1 MSYRVSSAFPD
12 ITPRSPDKAAPP
24 PERAPLLGIFGGK
37 PMSPSLLPPSVWG
50 VPDNSDG
57 SDDGNVFNFLA
68 GLALESDA
76 GTAANRQQADAI
88 PGPEDR
94 RPTAGIRI

>member
-1 MSYRVSSAFPD
+1 
-12 ITPRSPDKAAPP
+12 
-24 PERAPLLGIFGGK
+24 
-37 PMSPSLLPPSVWG
+37 MSPSRLPPPVWG
-50 VPDNSDG
+50 LPDNSDG

-68 GLALESDA
+68 GLALQNPTQ